1 MEQDNTS
8 TLPMDDQ
15 PAKPTYIAQQTNN
28 NCQQFYGP
36 ISGCVFAMPGAQV
49 TQQMAPPQATA
60 TTAEKASGS
69 KKASAAEKKGLNP
82 KRELMTFA
90 RKDISDGHLRL
101 LYVLLTK
108 NGWLSGQ
115 EPDFITLF
123 SGQESCITLTWLE
136 PYGKGTLRFLFRQM
150 QDEELIDVP
159 HGFSLDHIIEGHF
172 ADTQGHLLT
181 GLNSSGD
188 PNAKA
193 LPFIQKCIQ
202 LLHTGFDDIDR
213 SDLFEMMGA
222 REVNDENRGRRR

>member
-1 MEQDNTS
+1 
-8 TLPMDDQ
+8 MDDQ

-49 TQQMAPPQATA
+49 TQQMAPQKAA
-60 TTAEKASGS
+60 SSTAEKSS
-69 KKASAAEKKGLNP
+69 CSENASASEKRRQSSKP
-82 KRELMTFA
+82 TPTKRELMTFA

-101 LYVLLTK
+101 LYVLLTH

-115 EPDFITLF
+115 EPDFLALF
-123 SGQESCITLTWLE
+123 SGQESRITLTWLE

-150 QDEELIDVP
+150 QAEGLIDVP
-159 HGFSLDHIIEGHF
+159 RGFSLDHIIEGHF
-172 ADTQGHLLT
+172 TDTLGQFLT
-181 GLNSSGD
+181 GLNSSGE

-193 LPFIQKCIQ
+193 LPFIQKCIS

-213 SDLFEMMGA
+213 TEIFEMMGA
-222 REVNDENRGRRR
+222 REVNDENRSRRR

>member
-1 MEQDNTS
+1 
-8 TLPMDDQ
+8 MDDQ

-49 TQQMAPPQATA
+49 TQQMAPQRASS
-60 TTAEKASGS
+60 TTTEKASCS
-69 KKASAAEKKGLNP
+69 ENASASEKKRHSSKPNAP
-82 KRELMTFA
+82 KRELMTFT

-108 NGWLSGQ
+108 QGWLSGQ

-123 SGQESCITLTWLE
+123 SGQESRITLTWLE

-150 QDEELIDVP
+150 QDEGLIDVP

-202 LLHTGFDDIDR
+202 LLHTGFEDIDR
-213 SDLFEMMGA
+213 EEICEMMGA
-222 REVNDENRGRRR
+222 REVNDENRGRRW

>member
-1 MEQDNTS
+1 MTHEDKLQLLKQSGITVLGDLVLEKHVQHEIGHVEAGGVGIQIVQGRS
-8 TLPMDDQ
+8 SLSALPKACP
-15 PAKPTYIAQQTNN
+15 PA
-28 NCQQFYGP
+28 
-36 ISGCVFAMPGAQV
+36 
-49 TQQMAPPQATA
+49 
-60 TTAEKASGS
+60 ASS
-69 KKASAAEKKGLNP
+69 KGRTSAAKGSAP

-101 LYVLLTK
+101 LYVLLTH

-115 EPDFITLF
+115 EPDFIALF
-123 SGQESCITLTWLE
+123 SGQESRVTLTWLE

-150 QDEELIDVP
+150 QDEGLIDVP
-159 HGFSLDHIIEGHF
+159 RGFSLDHILEGHF
-172 ADTQGHLLT
+172 ADTKGRLLT

-222 REVNDENRGRRR
+222 REVNDENRSRRR